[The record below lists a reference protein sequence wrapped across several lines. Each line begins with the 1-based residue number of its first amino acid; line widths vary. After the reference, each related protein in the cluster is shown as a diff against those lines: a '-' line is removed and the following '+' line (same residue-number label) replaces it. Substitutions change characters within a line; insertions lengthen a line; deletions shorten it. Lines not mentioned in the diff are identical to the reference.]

1 MLVEYC
7 YSELSISAALMLFLY
22 SGYLHHKLISSC
34 GFHMFTRSSGKV
46 LVFIFP
52 DGDDVVLF
60 IHCITIWYIGRGWTH
75 TWMMWQ
81 QLNLFVETIFWE
93 LLVEEFYFGCQYFFQ
108 SRKTRCLGVHFF
120 ISNCWST
127 YSTYKLRGF
136 CCL

>member
-93 LLVEEFYFGCQYFFQ
+93 LLVNVIFFPPKIFWQ
-108 SRKTRCLGVHFF
+108 DSKVSILGLIFRHSWRCSKQPP
-120 ISNCWST
+120 ISS
-127 YSTYKLRGF
+127 LEA
-136 CCL
+136 